1 MEITKLMIR
10 IMGDITLQIRPMS
23 EKPISVK
30 YPIDSSFDVELANRL
45 ARLETY
51 NKHYYRPNTYLHK
64 WWARRC
70 GTTFRLILKQLV
82 TNSEHQDYYAPGGL
96 EGKLILDP
104 MMGGG
109 TTLHEA
115 IRLGANVVGMDLDP
129 IPVLQVRATLTEYP
143 LPELEKAF
151 ATLYASLRG
160 DLAAYYET
168 NCPHCNTTA
177 ESWYVLYGA
186 RRSCS
191 CGEVLVVDSLIIRQE
206 PGGSVIRLCAQCR
219 RVHAGKGSCDCSVVA
234 DVPVIERGTAVCPTC
249 HQKYDEDISNPY
261 FTRYEPLVVSGHCPQ
276 HGLFLRSIDQ
286 PTRSALGQADVRRP
300 QLHFR
305 RQDFAVEPGRKSVQ
319 LLRRG
324 INNYLDLF
332 SSRQLLVLRRA
343 IDLLPQFP
351 TPVQLNLA
359 LLLSTSLE
367 FNSLLS
373 GYKGKSTRRPGAIR
387 HAFAH
392 HAYSFPYTALE
403 NNPLYHRPA
412 SGTLLKLFHARIRRG
427 RNWAKKPRERD
438 ISGPKARFVEI
449 SGERDAGME
458 VSNFAALHH
467 GSHRFL
473 LRQGSAVHLD
483 LPDDSVDA
491 IVTDPPYFDSVQYS
505 DLSAFFRT
513 WLRQMLP
520 QVGEWHVDLQ
530 DSAVDPHNNDRE
542 SRYAELLSQI
552 FAECHRV
559 LRQEDGRLIFTF
571 HHWNPKGWAALT
583 NGLKQAGFK
592 LLNRVVVHSE
602 NPISVHIA
610 NMNALTH
617 DAILVLAPAV
627 ENQKSMWSRLENVDT
642 RSSAKFCSDCATLLG
657 WMLDSSLT
665 TEEIDEMWH
674 CELS

>member
-1 MEITKLMIR
+1 
-10 IMGDITLQIRPMS
+10 MGDNTLQIRPMS
-23 EKPISVK
+23 DKQMPAR

-82 TNSEHQDYYAPGGL
+82 TNRGDRDYYAPGGL
-96 EGKLILDP
+96 EGMLILDP

-115 IRLGANVVGMDLDP
+115 IRLGANVIGMDLDP
-129 IPVLQVRATLTEYP
+129 IPVLQARATLTEYP
-143 LPELEKAF
+143 LPEIERAF
-151 ATLYASLRG
+151 TIFYTALRS

-168 NCPHCNTTA
+168 SCPHCDRIT
-177 ESWYVLYGA
+177 ESWYTLYGA

-191 CGEVLVVDSLIIRQE
+191 CGDRLVVDSLIIRQE
-206 PGGSVIRLCAQCR
+206 SDGSIVRLCAQCR
-219 RVHAGKGSCDCSVVA
+219 QLRTGKESCDCAVVA
-234 DVPVIERGTAVCPTC
+234 EVPVIERGTSVCQTC
-249 HQKYDEDISNPY
+249 QEKYVEDIGAPY
-261 FTRYEPLVVSGHCPQ
+261 FTRYEPLIVSGHCPE
-276 HGLFLRSIDQ
+276 HGLFLRSLDQ
-286 PTRSALGQADVRRP
+286 HTRKALLQADECRP
-300 QLHFR
+300 TLHFH
-305 RQDFAVEPGRKSVQ
+305 RQDFAIDPGRKSVQ

-324 INNYLDLF
+324 IDNYLDLF
-332 SSRQLLVLRRA
+332 SSRQLLVLQRA
-343 IDLLPQFP
+343 IELLPQFP
-351 TPVQLNLA
+351 DAVRLNLA

-373 GYKGKSTRRPGAIR
+373 GYKGRSKRRPGAIR

-403 NNPLYHRPA
+403 NNLLYHRKA

-427 RNWAKKPRERD
+427 RNWAEKPRERD
-438 ISGPKARFVEI
+438 LSGSKGRFVEI
-449 SGERDAGME
+449 AGERDAGVE
-458 VSNFAALHH
+458 VTKFSELRA
-467 GSHRFL
+467 GSRRFM
-473 LRQGSAVHLD
+473 LRQRSAANLD

-491 IVTDPPYFDSVQYS
+491 VVTDPPYFDSVQYS

-520 QVGEWHVDLQ
+520 QAGEWHFDLQ

-552 FAECHRV
+552 FTECFRV
-559 LRQEDGRLIFTF
+559 LRKEDGRLIFTF

-583 NGLKQAGFK
+583 NALKGSGFS

-610 NMNALTH
+610 GMNALTH
-617 DAILVLAPAV
+617 DAILVLAPAATDG
-627 ENQKSMWSRLENVDT
+627 ESKWQRPPAIDT
-642 RSSAKFCSDCATLLG
+642 GSSAQFCSDCATLLG
-657 WMLDSSLT
+657 WMLDSKLT
-665 TEEIDEMWH
+665 SGEISKLWLDE
-674 CELS
+674 LGQR